1 MTLEAESGHGKITV
15 RNGVHM
21 KTAILGGGTWGIAL
35 AKLLSEN
42 GNDVTVW
49 SALPSEID
57 YLSQNNSHKNLPGIV
72 LPKEIRYTKELG
84 EAVSEADYIIFAVA
98 SAFIRTTARAVAPF
112 IKESHII
119 IDVAKGMEAGT
130 LFSMT
135 EVIEDEMKKSGVDF
149 PLRLVALSGH
159 THAEEVAAN
168 IPTSIV
174 SACENEETGEEV
186 ARLFANSCMRVYTN
200 TDIKGVELCGAL
212 KNIVALAAGITRGMG
227 YGDNTIAMLIT
238 RGIAEMTRMGLAMGC
253 KRRTFSGLAGIGDLI
268 VTCTS
273 RHSRNNTC
281 GQYIGEG
288 LTFEEAKEKVGMVV
302 EGYHALAAAMALC
315 EKYGVEMPI
324 ISAVYDIVEKGE
336 KPADTIRAL
345 MARGIKSELE

>member
-1 MTLEAESGHGKITV
+1 
-15 RNGVHM
+15 M

-42 GNDVTVW
+42 GNDVIVW
-49 SALPSEID
+49 SALPAEID
-57 YLSQNNSHKNLPGIV
+57 ALKETNAHVNLPGVV
-72 LPKEIRYTKELG
+72 LPKELKYTKDI
-84 EAVSEADYIIFAVA
+84 SEAIKESKYIIFAVA
-98 SAFIRTTARAVAPF
+98 SAYIRVTAKAASPYIREDHV
-112 IKESHII
+112 I

-130 LFSMT
+130 LFTMT
-135 EVIEDEMKKSGVDF
+135 EIIEDEMKKCGVTH
-149 PLRLVALSGH
+149 PLKLVTLSGP
-159 THAEEVAAN
+159 THAEEVARD

-174 SACENEETGEEV
+174 SACTDEAVAEEV
-186 ARLFANSCMRVYTN
+186 GRLFTNSCMRVYTN
-200 TDIKGVELCGAL
+200 TDIKGVELCGAF
-212 KNIVALAAGITRGMG
+212 KNIIALAAGIARGMG

-288 LTFEEAKEKVGMVV
+288 LTYEEASKKVGMVV
-302 EGYHALAAAMALC
+302 EGYYALEAGMALC
-315 EKYGVEMPI
+315 EKMDVEMPI
-324 ISAVYDIVEKGE
+324 IFAVYDIVIKGE
-336 KPADTIRAL
+336 KPSDVIRSL
-345 MARGIKSELE
+345 MARAMKSELD

>member
-1 MTLEAESGHGKITV
+1 
-15 RNGVHM
+15 
-21 KTAILGGGTWGIAL
+21 
-35 AKLLSEN
+35 
-42 GNDVTVW
+42 
-49 SALPSEID
+49 
-57 YLSQNNSHKNLPGIV
+57 
-72 LPKEIRYTKELG
+72 
-84 EAVSEADYIIFAVA
+84 
-98 SAFIRTTARAVAPF
+98 
-112 IKESHII
+112 
-119 IDVAKGMEAGT
+119 MEAGT

-149 PLRLVALSGH
+149 PLRLVALSGP

-288 LTFEEAKEKVGMVV
+288 L
-302 EGYHALAAAMALC
+302 AAAMALC